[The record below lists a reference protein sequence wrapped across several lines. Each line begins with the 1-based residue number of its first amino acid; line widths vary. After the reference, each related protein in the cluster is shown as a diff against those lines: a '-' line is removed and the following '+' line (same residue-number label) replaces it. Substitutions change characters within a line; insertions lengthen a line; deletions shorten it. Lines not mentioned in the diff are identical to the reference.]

1 MMTPLARSI
10 LIWARVIELRRL
22 AGAQPRKPGA
32 RPTRQENRRADDIE
46 LPLRHRQLRQM
57 LLGIA
62 RGDRDSQSPKLLPPP
77 SKGE

>member
-22 AGAQPRKPGA
+22 AGAQPRKPD
-32 RPTRQENRRADDIE
+32 EDRRAADSD
-46 LPLRHRQLRQM
+46 LPARHRQLRQR

-62 RGDRDSQSPKLLPPP
+62 RGDRDAQSPKLLPPP
-77 SKGE
+77 RSK